1 MSSNI
6 YEPIMPESPKSSS
19 LVMSALCSVVIF
31 SLLSPVTG
39 CDSRERDRTKIDR
52 PPRKESA
59 ESKEGER
66 TKKTQQHKQAQ
77 TQEDSGSK
85 IKQNKA
91 TPVRIP
97 HPSESFRPL
106 KQSVAER
113 LVQLSLDCVG
123 REYPNKPGDVQS
135 SDKDVLPPQKLHPAF
150 YGCFDWHS
158 AVHGHYTMVR
168 VLNKFPNI
176 QVADQIR
183 KTLDQHLD
191 ANRIRAEAAYFEGKN
206 RKLFERPYGW
216 AWLLRLA
223 AEIRAMKAPTAK
235 AEPTKESEKQ
245 NLLNA
250 KKWAEALE
258 PLEKVIVKL
267 TIEYLSKLSLPVRAG
282 THHSTAF
289 ALAHIHDYARITGHK
304 ELEQSV
310 NKAARKFFIFDRD
323 CPTAY
328 EPSGED
334 FISPCLAEADLMRRI
349 LPPKEFRRWLSHFL
363 PPFSDS
369 RFESLLRPPKV
380 TDRKDPK
387 IGHLIGLM
395 FHRAWT
401 FKGIAESLGKQDA
414 RTSILKKLSVLHENE
429 GLRLMFDSGYG
440 GTHWLASFAVFSF
453 TDANIREP
461 ELLPTSRTS
470 GDPEPANSAN

>member
-1 MSSNI
+1 MSSI
-6 YEPIMPESPKSSS
+6 ISKPSRHESSS
-19 LVMSALCSVVIF
+19 CAMSSLCFVVIL

-39 CDSRERDRTKIDR
+39 CDNREKNRAKNNG
-52 PPRKESA
+52 PPRKERGESG
-59 ESKEGER
+59 ESKERKR
-66 TKKTQQHKQAQ
+66 TKKTQQHNRDLPQG
-77 TQEDSGSK
+77 DSNSK

-91 TPVRIP
+91 TLVRIP
-97 HPSESFRPL
+97 DPSESFRPL
-106 KQSVAER
+106 KQSLATK

-135 SDKDVLPPQKLHPAF
+135 SDKDVLPPRKLHPAF

-176 QVADQIR
+176 KVADQIR
-183 KTLDQHLD
+183 KALDRHLD

-216 AWLLRLA
+216 GWLLRLA
-223 AEIRAMKAPTAK
+223 TEIRAMKERTGK
-235 AEPTKESEKQ
+235 AEPTQESEKQ
-245 NLLNA
+245 NQLNAKKA

-304 ELEQSV
+304 DLEQWV
-310 NKAARKFFIFDRD
+310 NKAARKFFMFDRD

-349 LPPKEFRRWLSHFL
+349 LPPQKFRGWLSNFL
-363 PPFSDS
+363 PSFSDS
-369 RFESLLRPPKV
+369 RFQSLLRPPVV
-380 TDRKDPK
+380 TDKKDPK

-401 FKGIAESLGKQDA
+401 FKGIAASLGKKDS
-414 RTSILKKLSVLHENE
+414 RSSVFKKLSLLHENE

-440 GTHWLASFAVFSF
+440 GSHWLASFAVFSF
-453 TDANIREP
+453 TDANI
-461 ELLPTSRTS
+461 S
-470 GDPEPANSAN
+470 DP